1 MKLLPPLPPP
11 RLLPSKTSEPR
22 PRSSARTPLELARRA
37 WRPEPGF
44 PAPSRPSRP
53 SPPGSL
59 GGWWRDLPMSRLV
72 IGGLAVAIVGAIVAL
87 FILESR
93 WGYSGRV
100 VKVVM
105 VNSWNADRSAADMA
119 TDEAKLVT
127 KARGDAAESRAYIA
141 TLTGPAQVK
150 AQAQY
155 DAYISAQSKELQ
167 PEGYVAP
174 KVVPQVA
181 PPVAQKPQ

>member
-11 RLLPSKTSEPR
+11 RLLPSKASEPR
-22 PRSSARTPLELARRA
+22 PRPPARTPLELARRA

-44 PAPSRPSRP
+44 PAPSQPLQ
-53 SPPGSL
+53 PGL
-59 GGWWRDLPMSRLV
+59 RVGWWRDVPMSRLV

-119 TDEAKLVT
+119 TDEAKVVA
-127 KARGDAAESRAYIA
+127 KARVDADDSRAYIA
-141 TLTGPAQVK
+141 TLKGPAQVK
-150 AQAQY
+150 AQAQF
-155 DAYISAQSKELQ
+155 DAYISAQPKEFQ

-174 KVVPQVA
+174 KVATAVA
-181 PPVAQKPQ
+181 PKPK

>member
-11 RLLPSKTSEPR
+11 RLLPSKASEPR
-22 PRSSARTPLELARRA
+22 PRSPARTPLELARNA
-37 WRPEPGF
+37 WRPDPAF
-44 PAPSRPSRP
+44 PARSLPS
-53 SPPGSL
+53 GSDSVA
-59 GGWWRDLPMSRLV
+59 GGWRNVPMSRLV

-150 AQAQY
+150 ARAQY

>member
-44 PAPSRPSRP
+44 PAPSRPS
-53 SPPGSL
+53 PPGSRV
-59 GGWWRDLPMSRLV
+59 GWWRDVPMSRLV

-119 TDEAKLVT
+119 TDEAKVVA
-127 KARGDAAESRAYIA
+127 KAHGDAAESRTYIA

-181 PPVAQKPQ
+181 PQVAHKPK